1 MLNFKIVK
9 KMKRVSF
16 LGLMVS
22 LFLVSAPLVQSQNV
36 AANSTHYV
44 IDFQKLS
51 HYLELDDFQKN
62 GVYEINSFFIDQQN
76 QYIRKNL
83 SPEKLEKNWNHV
95 LYGNLKLMKETL
107 TAEQYQ
113 KYLRLLNTTNNN
125 RMLAAAG
132 ETDSHDEEWYLLA
145 EFKTK

>member
-22 LFLVSAPLVQSQNV
+22 MFLVSAPLVQSQNV
-36 AANSTHYV
+36 AENSMPYV

-51 HYLELDDFQKN
+51 YYLDLESSQQDE
-62 GVYEINSFFIDQQN
+62 VAWINSFFIDQQQQLLTDN
-76 QYIRKNL
+76 I
-83 SPEKLEKNWNHV
+83 SPNRLQSELEQA
-95 LYGNLKLMKETL
+95 LYGNLILMRVAL

-113 KYLRLLNTTNNN
+113 KYLRVINATNNN
-125 RMLAAAG
+125 RMLAALE
-132 ETDSHDEEWYLLA
+132 ETDNNDAEWYLLA
-145 EFKTK
+145 EFK